1 MNRLYSTSIKQV
13 SKQTATGKCAH
24 SITLFDRGTRFPKLS
39 QLSWTVVI
47 QTQDDPSLHA
57 DKLVH
62 QRWFA
67 RIGNAKHSNLPAA
80 INLLDVY
87 GLHQCIN
94 ICWQMPAENVSP
106 SFSTGLGVFFH
117 RLNGS
122 FIDLQ
127 NASKG
132 YKTLSLWPLWV
143 QVTTEYLQDLARHLQ
158 GINDQEYFLSLLP
171 ASLGWLSSDW
181 GFEACRQSDEMITEP
196 FGDWNLTV
204 DWLVTQKHTQNTKD
218 IRGEWLVGSKRSCQY
233 SRLKT
238 TFNVLLACCNEV
250 SCVTSS
256 ATKGISDSRAKFQE
270 PRA

>member
-1 MNRLYSTSIKQV
+1 MKRLYSTSIKQV

-132 YKTLSLWPLWV
+132 YKTLSLWV
-143 QVTTEYLQDLARHLQ
+143 QVPTEYLQGTCKESMIKNTPCPCSLPHSADFLAIEALR
-158 GINDQEYFLSLLP
+158 P
-171 ASLGWLSSDW
+171 AGRVMKWS
-181 GFEACRQSDEMITEP
+181 P
-196 FGDWNLTV
+196 NL
-204 DWLVTQKHTQNTKD
+204 LVT
-218 IRGEWLVGSKRSCQY
+218 
-233 SRLKT
+233 
-238 TFNVLLACCNEV
+238 
-250 SCVTSS
+250 
-256 ATKGISDSRAKFQE
+256 GI
-270 PRA
+270 